1 MRILIVGNGG
11 REHALA
17 WKLLK
22 DAPEATLF
30 VTQPNGGMIADVE
43 SVAIAPGDVV
53 ALAGWADAQS
63 IDLVVV
69 GPEGPLA
76 SGLVDRLERSG
87 IPAFGPTKAAARIE
101 SSKSYA
107 KALMQRAG
115 VPTADFASFVDHEE
129 AQAYVREQGAPI
141 VVKASGLAAGKGAIV
156 CETVDEALGALDNIL
171 ANRTLGEAGR
181 EVVVEEFM
189 GGEELSVFAFADGQD
204 AVLMLPSQDHK
215 RVGEGDVGPNTGGM
229 GAYAPVSL
237 SSPSLLSQIQDRI
250 IAPTLAALA
259 EDGSEFRGILYAGIM
274 LTEDGP
280 RVVEFNC
287 RFGDPEIQVVL
298 PLLESS
304 LLEPVLE
311 VARGG
316 RLGNTT
322 FEWSS
327 GAALTTV
334 LASEGYPGSY
344 AKGRPIHI
352 PESVTR
358 DPNVLLFHA
367 GTTVGTTAEAE
378 ELETSGGRVIAV
390 TGLGTTLEE
399 AGSKSREAADAIEF
413 SGKQFRKD
421 IGWREFARA
430 EPRAEPR

>member
-11 REHALA
+11 REHTLA
-17 WKLLK
+17 WKLLR

-30 VTQPNGGMIADVE
+30 ATQPNGGMTSGVE
-43 SVAIAPGDVV
+43 AVAIGTGDVV
-53 ALAGWADAQS
+53 ALAGWAAAHN

-69 GPEGPLA
+69 GPEAPLA
-76 SGLVDRLERSG
+76 TGLADRLARSG

-115 VPTADFASFVDHEE
+115 VPTADFASFVDHGE
-129 AQAYVREQGAPI
+129 ASAYVREHGAPI
-141 VVKASGLAAGKGAIV
+141 VVKASGLAAGKGAVV
-156 CETVDEALGALDNIL
+156 CETVDEALRALESMMAD
-171 ANRTLGEAGR
+171 RTFGEAGR

-189 GGEELSVFAFADGQD
+189 QGEEMSVFALADGRD

-237 SSPSLLSQIQDRI
+237 ASDALLSRIQDEI

-259 EDGSEFRGILYAGIM
+259 EDDSEFRGVLYAGIM
-274 LTEDGP
+274 LTENGP

-304 LLEPVLE
+304 LLDPLLE

-316 RLGNTT
+316 RIGGITL
-322 FEWSS
+322 EWSE

-334 LASEGYPGSY
+334 LASEGYPGLY
-344 AKGRPIHI
+344 PKGRAIRI
-352 PESVTR
+352 PESVTH
-358 DPNVLLFHA
+358 DPDVLLFHA
-367 GTTVGTTAEAE
+367 GTRSGPDG
-378 ELETSGGRVIAV
+378 LETSGGRVIAA
-390 TGLGTTLEE
+390 TGLGATLSQ
-399 AGSKSREAADAIEF
+399 AASKSRTAATAIEF

-430 EPRAEPR
+430 ERDPR

>member
-11 REHALA
+11 REHTLA
-17 WKLLK
+17 WKLLR

-30 VTQPNGGMIADVE
+30 VTQPNGGMSKGVE
-43 SVAIAPGDVV
+43 PVAIDPGDVE
-53 ALAGWADAQS
+53 ALAGWASAGS

-69 GPEGPLA
+69 GPEAPLA
-76 SGLVDRLERSG
+76 TGLVDRLERSG
-87 IPAFGPTKAAARIE
+87 VPAFGPTKAAARIE

-107 KALMQRAG
+107 KALMQRAD
-115 VPTADFASFVDHEE
+115 VPTADFASFVDHGE
-129 AQAYVREQGAPI
+129 ASAYVRKHGAPI

-156 CETVDEALGALDNIL
+156 CETVEDALQALESMMAD
-171 ANRTLGEAGR
+171 RTFGEAGR

-189 GGEELSVFAFADGQD
+189 RGEEMSIFALADGRD

-237 SSPSLLSQIQDRI
+237 SSDELLLQIHDDI
-250 IAPTLAALA
+250 VLPTLAALA
-259 EDGSEFRGILYAGIM
+259 EDDSEFRGVLYVGIM
-274 LTEDGP
+274 LTEGGP

-287 RFGDPEIQVVL
+287 RFGDPETQVVL

-304 LLEPVLE
+304 LLSTMLE

-316 RLGNTT
+316 RLGATT
-322 FEWSS
+322 LEWSA

-334 LASEGYPGSY
+334 LASGGYPGPY
-344 AKGRPIHI
+344 EKGRAIHI
-352 PESVTR
+352 PESVT
-358 DPNVLLFHA
+358 DDADVLLFHA
-367 GTTVGTTAEAE
+367 GTTSSSDG
-378 ELETSGGRVIAV
+378 LETSGGRVIAA
-390 TGLGTTLEE
+390 TGLGATLNQ
-399 AGSKSREAADAIEF
+399 AASKSREAARAIEF
-413 SGKQFRKD
+413 FGKQFRND

-430 EPRAEPR
+430 VRDPR

>member
-17 WKLLK
+17 WKLLR

-30 VTQPNGGMIADVE
+30 VTQPNGGMTSGVE
-43 SVAIAPGDVV
+43 PVAIAPGDVE
-53 ALAGWADAQS
+53 ALTGWAAAQN

-69 GPEGPLA
+69 GPEAPLA
-76 SGLVDRLERSG
+76 TGLADRLERGG
-87 IPAFGPTKAAARIE
+87 IPTFGPTKAAARIE

-115 VPTADFASFVDHEE
+115 VPTADFASFVDHRE
-129 AQAYVREQGAPI
+129 ASAYVREHGGPM
-141 VVKASGLAAGKGAIV
+141 VVKASGLAAGKGAVV
-156 CETVDEALGALDNIL
+156 CETVEEALRSLESIMADR
-171 ANRTLGEAGR
+171 AFGEAGR

-189 GGEELSVFAFADGQD
+189 QGEEMSVFALADGRD

-237 SSPSLLSQIQDRI
+237 SSDVLLLQIHDEI
-250 IAPTLAALA
+250 IVPTLAALA
-259 EDGSEFRGILYAGIM
+259 EDDSEFRGVLYAGIM

-304 LLEPVLE
+304 LLDPILE
-311 VARGG
+311 IARGG
-316 RLGNTT
+316 RLGGATLA
-322 FEWSS
+322 WSE
-327 GAALTTV
+327 GTALTTV
-334 LASEGYPGSY
+334 LASEGYPGPY
-344 AKGRPIHI
+344 PKRRAIHI
-352 PESVTR
+352 PESVTD
-358 DPNVLLFHA
+358 DPDVLLFHA
-367 GTTVGTTAEAE
+367 GTTSGSDG
-378 ELETSGGRVIAV
+378 LETSGGRVIAA
-390 TGLGTTLEE
+390 TGLGATLSQ
-399 AGSKSREAADAIEF
+399 AASKSRAAATAIDF
-413 SGKQFRKD
+413 SGKQFRRD

-430 EPRAEPR
+430 ERDSR